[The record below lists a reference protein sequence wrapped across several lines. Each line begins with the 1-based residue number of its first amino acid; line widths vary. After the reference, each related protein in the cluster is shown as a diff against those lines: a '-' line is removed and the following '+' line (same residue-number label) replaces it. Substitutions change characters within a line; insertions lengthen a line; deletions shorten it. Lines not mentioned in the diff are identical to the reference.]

1 MVSLR
6 LGCFE
11 TEQPN
16 SCFSIRH
23 LGAAFQRRSSLLLSK
38 QFATGKPL
46 PRSQNLS
53 DQMKEPQTLPALL
66 KRNADRY
73 GDRRVAIREKEFG
86 IWQSTTWEGYYEN
99 VRDFALGLH
108 QLGFNQG
115 DNLSYAGDNRPQGLY
130 AELAVQAL
138 GGAIVGIY
146 PDSHLEQVEYI
157 INHSDSIF
165 IVAGDQEQAD
175 KVLELKSTCPKVK
188 KVIVDDPKGMRHYD
202 DPLLAYFRDIQKLGR
217 ELAQKQPDLFD
228 EMIAKV
234 APDDVGM
241 INYTSGTT
249 GVPKGSMI
257 TQKNM
262 VAVARLQDAVDA
274 ARDDFEYV
282 SFLPFAWI
290 GEQEF
295 GVYWPLYKAFAVNF
309 PEKVETVQENIREIG
324 PHILLAPPRIWE
336 KICSDIQV
344 KIQEA
349 VWIKRF
355 VYQTFLPVGYRM
367 ADLILEKKRPP
378 VRWRLLNWIAY
389 LMLFRSLNN
398 FFGLTQLRHA
408 YTGGAPLGPEIFK
421 MFLALGVK
429 IKQAYGATET
439 TAATIVHRT
448 DDIRL
453 ETVGVPLPEVDVK
466 TTDTGELLT
475 RGEMVFKGYYKNPQ
489 ATQQALKDGWFYS
502 GDAAIIDDDGHV
514 VIIDRM
520 ADVMKLSDG
529 SRFSPQ
535 LIENKLKFS
544 PFIMDAVIIGQEKPY
559 IAAMISVDAGN
570 VGKWAENNQIAYT
583 TFTDL
588 SQKREVYD
596 LIADEVVKTNQTLPK
611 VAKVKK
617 FVLLYKELDAD
628 DEELTRTRKVRRKFV
643 LQRYKELVDA
653 LYGDQEELDIEAD
666 IRYRDGTAYRMKTK
680 VVVKR
685 VND

>member
-1 MVSLR
+1 
-6 LGCFE
+6 
-11 TEQPN
+11 
-16 SCFSIRH
+16 
-23 LGAAFQRRSSLLLSK
+23 
-38 QFATGKPL
+38 
-46 PRSQNLS
+46 
-53 DQMKEPQTLPALL
+53 L

-108 QLGFNQG
+108 QLGFNHG

>member
-1 MVSLR
+1 M
-6 LGCFE
+6 
-11 TEQPN
+11 T
-16 SCFSIRH
+16 
-23 LGAAFQRRSSLLLSK
+23 
-38 QFATGKPL
+38 
-46 PRSQNLS
+46 
-53 DQMKEPQTLPALL
+53 EPQTLPALL
-66 KRNADRY
+66 KRNAERY
-73 GDRRVAIREKEFG
+73 GDKRVAIREKEFG
-86 IWQSTTWEGYYEN
+86 IWQSVTWQGYYEN
-99 VRDFALGLH
+99 VRNFALGLH
-108 QLGFNQG
+108 QLGFKRGN
-115 DNLSYAGDNRPQGLY
+115 NLAYAGDNRPQGLY
-130 AELAVQAL
+130 AELAVQVL

-146 PDSHLEQVEYI
+146 PDSHLEQVAYI

-165 IVAGDQEQAD
+165 LVAGDQEQAD
-175 KVLELKSTCPKVK
+175 KVLELKSACPKVK

-202 DPLLAYFRDIQKLGR
+202 DPILAFFKDIKNLGR
-217 ELAQKQPDLFD
+217 RLAETQPQLFD
-228 EMIAKV
+228 ELIA
-234 APDDVGM
+234 DLSQDEVGM

-249 GVPKGSMI
+249 GLPKGSMI

-262 VAVARLQDAVDA
+262 VAVARLQDAVDSA
-274 ARDDFEYV
+274 KDNFEYV

-290 GEQEF
+290 GEQQF

-355 VYQTFLPVGYRM
+355 VYQTFLPIGYRM
-367 ADLILEKKRPP
+367 ADDTLAKRKPSP
-378 VRWRLLNWIAY
+378 GRRLLNWIAY
-389 LMLFRSLNN
+389 VMLFRSLNN
-398 FFGLTQLRHA
+398 FFGLTHLRHA

-439 TAATIVHRT
+439 TAATIIHRT

-453 ETVGVPLPEVDVK
+453 DTVGIPLPGIKVK

-475 RGEMVFKGYYKNPQ
+475 KGDTVFKGYYKNPE
-489 ATQQALKDGWFYS
+489 ATGKTIIDGWFHS

-544 PFIMDAVIIGQEKPY
+544 PFIMDAVVIGQEKPY

-570 VGKWAENNQIAYT
+570 VGKWAENKQLAYT
-583 TFTDL
+583 TFSDL
-588 SQKREVYD
+588 SQKKEIYD
-596 LIADEVVKTNQTLPK
+596 LIAKEVAKTNRSLPK
-611 VAKVKK
+611 VAKVRR

-643 LQRYKELVDA
+643 VERYKELIEA
-653 LYGDQEELDIEAD
+653 LYGDKEEIDIEAD
-666 IRYRDGTAYRMKTK
+666 IRYKDGKGYRMKT
-680 VVVKR
+680 R
-685 VND
+685 VMIKPVMP

>member
-1 MVSLR
+1 
-6 LGCFE
+6 
-11 TEQPN
+11 
-16 SCFSIRH
+16 
-23 LGAAFQRRSSLLLSK
+23 
-38 QFATGKPL
+38 
-46 PRSQNLS
+46 
-53 DQMKEPQTLPALL
+53 
-66 KRNADRY
+66 
-73 GDRRVAIREKEFG
+73 
-86 IWQSTTWEGYYEN
+86 
-99 VRDFALGLH
+99 
-108 QLGFNQG
+108 
-115 DNLSYAGDNRPQGLY
+115 LY
-130 AELAVQAL
+130 AELAAQAL

-146 PDSHLEQVEYI
+146 PDSHLEQVAYI

-165 IVAGDQEQAD
+165 LVAGDQEQAD

-202 DPLLAYFRDIQKLGR
+202 DPILAYFKDIQKLGR
-217 ELAQKQPDLFD
+217 QLADQRPHLFD
-228 EMIAKV
+228 EMIAAV
-234 APDDVGM
+234 SSDDVGM

-249 GVPKGSMI
+249 GLPKGSMI
-257 TQKNM
+257 TQQNM
-262 VAVARLQDAVDA
+262 VAVARLQDAVDSA
-274 ARDDFEYV
+274 EDDFEYV

-344 KIQEA
+344 KIQES

-367 ADLILEKKRPP
+367 ADFALKKEKPS
-378 VRWRLLNWIAY
+378 VAWRLLSRIAY
-389 LMLFRSLNN
+389 LLLFRALNN
-398 FFGLTQLRHA
+398 YFGLTRLRHA

-453 ETVGVPLPEVDVK
+453 DTVGVPLPEVEVK

-475 RGEMVFKGYYKNPQ
+475 KGDMVFKGYYKNPE
-489 ATQQALKDGWFYS
+489 ATAEAIIDGWFYS
-502 GDAAIIDDDGHV
+502 GDAAIIDEDGHV
-514 VIIDRM
+514 IIIDRM

-559 IAAMISVDAGN
+559 IAAMISVDSSN
-570 VGKWAENNQIAYT
+570 VGKWAENNQIPYT
-583 TFTDL
+583 TFSDL
-588 SQKREVYD
+588 SQKKQIYE
-596 LIADEVVKTNQTLPK
+596 LIAQEVAQTNKSLPQ
-611 VAKVKK
+611 VAKVRK

-643 LQRYKELVDA
+643 LERYNELVEA

-666 IRYRDGTAYRMKTK
+666 IRYKDGTGYRMKT
-680 VVVKR
+680 R
-685 VND
+685 VMIKQVDN

>member
-1 MVSLR
+1 MSDQNVTL
-6 LGCFE
+6 
-11 TEQPN
+11 P
-16 SCFSIRH
+16 
-23 LGAAFQRRSSLLLSK
+23 SLLK
-38 QFATGKPL
+38 Q
-46 PRSQNLS
+46 
-53 DQMKEPQTLPALL
+53 
-66 KRNADRY
+66 NAERY
-73 GDRRVAIREKEFG
+73 GNSRVAIREKEFG
-86 IWQSTTWEGYYEN
+86 IWQSVTWQGYYEN

-108 QLGFNQG
+108 QLGFKRGN
-115 DNLSYAGDNRPQGLY
+115 NLAYAGDNRPQGLY
-130 AELAVQAL
+130 AELAVQTL

-146 PDSHLEQVEYI
+146 PDSHLDQVEYI

-165 IVAGDQEQAD
+165 LVAGDQEQAD
-175 KVLELKSTCPKVK
+175 KVLELKSSCPKVR
-188 KVIVDDPKGMRHYD
+188 KVIVDDPKGMRRYG
-202 DPLLAYFRDIQKLGR
+202 DPILAFFKDIQKSGR
-217 ELAQKQPDLFD
+217 QTADTQPHLFD
-228 EMIAKV
+228 EMIAEIS
-234 APDDVGM
+234 PDDVGM

-249 GVPKGSMI
+249 GLPKGSMI

-262 VAVARLQDAVDA
+262 VAVARLQDAVDSA
-274 ARDDFEYV
+274 QDNFEYV

-290 GEQEF
+290 GEQQF
-295 GVYWPLYKAFAVNF
+295 GVYWPLVKAFAVNF

-349 VWIKRF
+349 GWIKRF
-355 VYQTFLPVGYRM
+355 VYRIFLPIGYRM
-367 ADLILEKKRPP
+367 ADFTLEKIKPP
-378 VRWRLLNWIAY
+378 MGWRILSWIAY
-389 LMLFRSLNN
+389 LLLFRSLNN
-398 FFGLTQLRHA
+398 YFGLTRLRHA

-448 DDIRL
+448 DDIRID
-453 ETVGVPLPEVDVK
+453 TVGVPLPGIEVR

-475 RGEMVFKGYYKNPQ
+475 KGDTVFKGYYKNPE
-489 ATQQALKDGWFYS
+489 ATTEAIIDGWFYS

-544 PFIMDAVIIGQEKPY
+544 PFIMDAVVIGQEKPY

-570 VGKWAENNQIAYT
+570 VGKWAENKQIAYT
-583 TFTDL
+583 TFADL
-588 SQKREVYD
+588 SQKNEIYD
-596 LIADEVVKTNQTLPK
+596 LIAKEVAKTNHSLPK
-611 VAKVKK
+611 VAKVRR

-643 LQRYKELVDA
+643 IERYKELIEA
-653 LYGDQEELDIEAD
+653 LYGDKEKIDMEAD
-666 IRYRDGTAYRMKTK
+666 IRYKDGKGYRMKT
-680 VVVKR
+680 R
-685 VND
+685 VMIKPVDN

>member
-1 MVSLR
+1 M
-6 LGCFE
+6 E
-11 TEQPN
+11 APMTE
-16 SCFSIRH
+16 H
-23 LGAAFQRRSSLLLSK
+23 L
-38 QFATGKPL
+38 
-46 PRSQNLS
+46 
-53 DQMKEPQTLPALL
+53 TLPALL
-66 KRNADRY
+66 KHNAERY
-73 GDRRVAIREKEFG
+73 GDGRVAIREKEFG
-86 IWQSTTWEGYYEN
+86 IWQSTTWQGYYEH

-108 QLGFNQG
+108 ELGFKRG
-115 DNLSYAGDNRPQGLY
+115 DKMAYAGENRPQGLY
-130 AELAVQAL
+130 AELAAQAL

-146 PDSHLEQVEYI
+146 PDSHLDQVAYI
-157 INHSDSIF
+157 INHSDSIYV
-165 IVAGDQEQAD
+165 VAGDQEQAD

-188 KVIVDDPKGMRHYD
+188 KVIVDDPKGLRHYD
-202 DPLLAYFRDIQKLGR
+202 DPILAYFKDIQQLGR
-217 ELAQKQPDLFD
+217 QLAEAQPDLFK
-228 EMIAKV
+228 EMIAAV
-234 APDDVGM
+234 TPDDVGM

-249 GVPKGSMI
+249 GLPKGSMI

-349 VWIKRF
+349 VWLKRF
-355 VYQTFLPVGYRM
+355 IYQKLLPVGYRM
-367 ADLILEKKRPP
+367 ADFVLAKKKPP
-378 VRWRLLNWIAY
+378 LGWRVLSWVGYLL
-389 LMLFRSLNN
+389 LFRSLNN
-398 FFGLTQLRHA
+398 YFGLTRLRHA

-453 ETVGVPLPEVDVK
+453 ETVGVPLPEIEVK

-475 RGEMVFKGYYKNPQ
+475 KGDMVFKGYYKNPE
-489 ATQQALKDGWFYS
+489 ATAEAIKDGWFYS
-502 GDAAIIDDDGHV
+502 GDAALIDEDGHV
-514 VIIDRM
+514 VIIDRL

-544 PFIMDAVIIGQEKPY
+544 PYIMDAVVIGQEKPY

-588 SQKREVYD
+588 SQKKEVYE
-596 LIADEVVKTNQTLPK
+596 LIAGEVATTNHSLPR
-611 VAKVKK
+611 VAKVRR

-643 LQRYKELVDA
+643 IERYMDLIEA
-653 LYGDQEELDIEAD
+653 LYGDDEEIDIEAD
-666 IRYRDGTAYRMKTK
+666 IKYQDGTGYRMKTR
-680 VVVKR
+680 VMVKQ
-685 VND
+685 VDS

>member
-1 MVSLR
+1 MTESL
-6 LGCFE
+6 
-11 TEQPN
+11 
-16 SCFSIRH
+16 
-23 LGAAFQRRSSLLLSK
+23 
-38 QFATGKPL
+38 
-46 PRSQNLS
+46 
-53 DQMKEPQTLPALL
+53 TLPALL
-66 KRNADRY
+66 KRNAERY
-73 GDRRVAIREKEFG
+73 GDSRVAIREKEFG
-86 IWQSTTWEGYYEN
+86 IWQSTTWQGYYEHA
-99 VRDFALGLH
+99 RDFALGLH
-108 QLGFNQG
+108 TLGFKRG
-115 DNLSYAGDNRPQGLY
+115 DKMAYAGENRPQGLY
-130 AELAVQAL
+130 AELAAQAL

-146 PDSHLEQVEYI
+146 PDSHLDQVEYI
-157 INHSDSIF
+157 INHSDSIYV
-165 IVAGDQEQAD
+165 VAGDQEQAD

-188 KVIVDDPKGMRHYD
+188 KVIVDDPKGLRNYD
-202 DPLLAYFRDIQKLGR
+202 DPILAYFKDIQKLGR
-217 ELAQKQPDLFD
+217 QLAEAQPHLFE
-228 EMIAKV
+228 EMIATV
-234 APDDVGM
+234 TPEDVGM

-249 GVPKGSMI
+249 GLPKGSMI

-295 GVYWPLYKAFAVNF
+295 GVYWPIYKAFAVNF

-349 VWIKRF
+349 VWVKRF
-355 VYQTFLPVGYRM
+355 IYQKLLPLGYRM
-367 ADLILEKKRPP
+367 ADFILAKKDPP
-378 VRWRLLNWIAY
+378 IGWRILSRVGYWL
-389 LMLFRSLNN
+389 LFRSLNN
-398 FFGLTQLRHA
+398 YFGLTRLRHA

-475 RGEMVFKGYYKNPQ
+475 KGDMVFKGYYKNPE
-489 ATQQALKDGWFYS
+489 ATARAIKDGWFYS
-502 GDAAIIDDDGHV
+502 GDAALIDEDGHV
-514 VIIDRM
+514 IIIDRL

-544 PFIMDAVIIGQEKPY
+544 PFITDAVVIGQEKPY
-559 IAAMISVDAGN
+559 IAAMISVDSGN

-588 SQKREVYD
+588 SQKMEVYD
-596 LIADEVVKTNQTLPK
+596 LIAAEVAKANKTLPK

-617 FVLLYKELDAD
+617 IVLLYKELDAD
-628 DEELTRTRKVRRKFV
+628 DEELTRTRKVRRNFV
-643 LQRYKELVDA
+643 LQRYKELVDG
-653 LYGDQEELDIEAD
+653 LYGEQGALDIKAD
-666 IRYRDGTAYRMKTK
+666 IRYKDGTGYRMQT
-680 VVVKR
+680 R
-685 VND
+685 VMIKEIGAD

>member
-1 MVSLR
+1 M
-6 LGCFE
+6 
-11 TEQPN
+11 
-16 SCFSIRH
+16 
-23 LGAAFQRRSSLLLSK
+23 
-38 QFATGKPL
+38 
-46 PRSQNLS
+46 S
-53 DQMKEPQTLPALL
+53 DQNITLPALL
-66 KRNADRY
+66 KRNAQRY
-73 GDRRVAIREKEFG
+73 GDKRVAIREKEFG
-86 IWQSTTWEGYYEN
+86 IWQSVTWQGYYEN

-108 QLGFNQG
+108 QLGFKRGN
-115 DNLSYAGDNRPQGLY
+115 NLAYAGDNRPQGLY
-130 AELAVQAL
+130 AELAVQVL

-146 PDSHLEQVEYI
+146 PDSHLEQVAYI

-165 IVAGDQEQAD
+165 LVAGDQEQAD
-175 KVLELKSTCPKVK
+175 KVLELKSTCPKVE

-202 DPLLAYFRDIQKLGR
+202 DPILMFFKDIQKLGR
-217 ELAQKQPDLFD
+217 RLADTEPQLFD
-228 EMIAKV
+228 ELIADLS
-234 APDDVGM
+234 PDDVGM

-249 GVPKGSMI
+249 GLPKGSMI

-262 VAVARLQDAVDA
+262 VAVARLQDAVDSA
-274 ARDDFEYV
+274 KDNFEYV

-290 GEQEF
+290 GEQQF

-355 VYQTFLPVGYRM
+355 VYQTFLPIGYRL
-367 ADLILEKKRPP
+367 ADDTLEKRKPSAGR
-378 VRWRLLNWIAY
+378 RLLNWLAY
-389 LMLFRSLNN
+389 VILFRSLNN
-398 FFGLTQLRHA
+398 FFGLTHLRHA

-439 TAATIVHRT
+439 TAATIIHRT

-453 ETVGVPLPEVDVK
+453 DTVGIPLPGIEVK

-475 RGEMVFKGYYKNPQ
+475 KGDTVFKGYYKNPE
-489 ATQQALKDGWFYS
+489 ATAKTIIDGWFHS

-544 PFIMDAVIIGQEKPY
+544 PFIMDAVVIGQEKPY

-570 VGKWAENNQIAYT
+570 VGKWAENKQLAYT
-583 TFTDL
+583 TFSDL
-588 SQKREVYD
+588 SQKKEIYD
-596 LIADEVVKTNQTLPK
+596 LIAKEVAKTNHSLPK
-611 VAKVKK
+611 VAKVRR

-643 LQRYKELVDA
+643 VERYKELIEA
-653 LYGDQEELDIEAD
+653 LYGDKEEIDIEAD
-666 IRYRDGTAYRMKTK
+666 IRYKDGKGYRMKT
-680 VVVKR
+680 R
-685 VND
+685 VMIKPVMP

>member
-1 MVSLR
+1 MSEL
-6 LGCFE
+6 
-11 TEQPN
+11 
-16 SCFSIRH
+16 
-23 LGAAFQRRSSLLLSK
+23 
-38 QFATGKPL
+38 
-46 PRSQNLS
+46 
-53 DQMKEPQTLPALL
+53 QTLPALL
-66 KRNADRY
+66 KRNAEQY
-73 GDRRVAIREKEFG
+73 GDSRVAIREKEFG
-86 IWQSTTWEGYYEN
+86 IWQSVTWKGYYEN

-108 QLGFNQG
+108 ALGFKRGN
-115 DNLSYAGDNRPQGLY
+115 NLAYAGDNRPQGLY
-130 AELAVQAL
+130 AELAVQVL

-157 INHSDSIF
+157 INHSDSVF
-165 IVAGDQEQAD
+165 VVAEDQEQAD
-175 KVLELKSTCPKVK
+175 KVLELKSACPKLK

-202 DPLLAYFRDIQKLGR
+202 DPILAYFKDIQKQGR
-217 ELAQKQPDLFD
+217 QLAGNQPLLFD
-228 EMIAKV
+228 EMIADV
-234 APDDVGM
+234 TPDHVGM

-249 GVPKGSMI
+249 GLPKGSMI

-274 ARDDFEYV
+274 ARDYFEYV

-344 KIQEA
+344 KTQEA

-355 VYQTFLPVGYRM
+355 IYRKFLPVGYRM
-367 ADLILEKKRPP
+367 ADFILAKKKPSIG
-378 VRWRLLNWIAY
+378 WRLLSWIAY
-389 LMLFRSLNN
+389 LLLFRSLNN
-398 FFGLTQLRHA
+398 YFGLTRLRHA

-429 IKQAYGATET
+429 IKQAYGTTET
-439 TAATIVHRT
+439 TAASIIHRT

-453 ETVGVPLPEVDVK
+453 ETVGVPLPEIDVK
-466 TTDTGELLT
+466 TTETGELLT
-475 RGEMVFKGYYKNPQ
+475 RGDTVFKGYYKNRE
-489 ATQQALKDGWFYS
+489 ATARAMKDGWFYS
-502 GDAAIIDDDGHV
+502 GDAALIDEDGHV
-514 VIIDRM
+514 VIIDRL
-520 ADVMKLSDG
+520 ADVMELSDG

-559 IAAMISVDAGN
+559 IAAMISIDSGN
-570 VGKWAENNQIAYT
+570 AGKWAENNQIAYT

-588 SQKREVYD
+588 SQKKEVYD
-596 LIADEVVKTNQTLPK
+596 LIAGEVTKVNKTLPK

-628 DEELTRTRKVRRKFV
+628 DEELTRTRKVRRRFV
-643 LQRYKELVDA
+643 LQRYKELVDG
-653 LYGDQEELDIEAD
+653 LYGEQAELDIEAD
-666 IRYRDGTAYRMKTK
+666 IRYQDGTGYRMKTS
-680 VVVKR
+680 VMIR
-685 VND
+685 EIGIY

>member
-1 MVSLR
+1 M
-6 LGCFE
+6 
-11 TEQPN
+11 T
-16 SCFSIRH
+16 
-23 LGAAFQRRSSLLLSK
+23 
-38 QFATGKPL
+38 
-46 PRSQNLS
+46 
-53 DQMKEPQTLPALL
+53 EPQTLPAFL
-66 KRNADRY
+66 KRNAEQY
-73 GDRRVAIREKEFG
+73 GDQRVAIREKEFG
-86 IWQSTTWEGYYEN
+86 IWQSVTWQGYYEN

-108 QLGFNQG
+108 ELGFKRGN
-115 DNLSYAGDNRPQGLY
+115 NLSYAGDNRPQGLY
-130 AELAVQAL
+130 AELAVQVL

-146 PDSHLEQVEYI
+146 PDSHLDQVEYI
-157 INHSDSIF
+157 INHSDSIYV
-165 IVAGDQEQAD
+165 VAGDQEQAD
-175 KVLELKSTCPKVK
+175 KVLELKSACPKLK

-202 DPLLAYFRDIQKLGR
+202 DPILVYFKDIQRLGR
-217 ELAQKQPDLFD
+217 KLAEKQPQLFD
-228 EMIAKV
+228 DMIAAV
-234 APDDVGM
+234 TPEDVGM

-249 GVPKGSMI
+249 GLPKGSMI

-262 VAVARLQDAVDA
+262 VAVARLQDTVDA
-274 ARDDFEYV
+274 ARADFEYV

-295 GVYWPLYKAFAVNF
+295 GVYWPLYKAFTVNF

-344 KIQEA
+344 KVQEA

-355 VYQTFLPVGYRM
+355 FYHKFLPVGYQM
-367 ADLILEKKRPP
+367 ADFILTKKKPP
-378 VRWRLLNWIAY
+378 LPWRLLSWIAY
-389 LMLFRSLNN
+389 GLLFRSLNN
-398 FFGLTQLRHA
+398 YFGLTRLRHA

-453 ETVGVPLPEVDVK
+453 ETVGEPLPEIEVR

-475 RGEMVFKGYYKNPQ
+475 KGDMVFKGYYKNPE
-489 ATQQALKDGWFYS
+489 ATARAIVDGWFYS
-502 GDAAIIDDDGHV
+502 GDAALIDEDGHV
-514 VIIDRM
+514 VIIDRL
-520 ADVMKLSDG
+520 ADVMQLSDG

-544 PFIMDAVIIGQEKPY
+544 PFIMDVVIIGQEKPY
-559 IAAMISVDAGN
+559 ISAMISIDSGN

-588 SQKREVYD
+588 SQKKEIYD
-596 LIADEVVKTNQTLPK
+596 LIAAEVAVTNKTLPK
-611 VAKVKK
+611 VAKIKR

-643 LQRYKELVDA
+643 LQRYKDLVDG
-653 LYGDQEELDIEAD
+653 LYGDQPELDIEAD
-666 IRYRDGTAYRMKTK
+666 IRYQDGSGYRMKT
-680 VVVKR
+680 R
-685 VND
+685 VTIKTLDA